1 MKRMKLTTAGRVVI
15 FVIVLALLAG
25 IGGFGYNYYKNN
37 IADDKPISSGT
48 QSGSTSQK
56 PTTKPSAGK
65 TDTSDPVINL
75 SLDEWVGWKPII
87 DANQG
92 LTTQPGSIFDQLGI
106 KVNINII
113 NDATASSNALITGE
127 LNAAGYT
134 TNRTAFLS
142 GKFQEAGLDVV
153 MPVFT
158 NYSAGGDGIIAKSG
172 INTVNDLLG
181 KKIGV
186 PRFSEAQTLVAW
198 FVNKSDL
205 SDADKQSIIDN
216 MILFDDASETGE
228 AFFAGQLD
236 VAATWQPYLSYATE
250 NSDAHIMFST
260 TASKSLIMDGIVF
273 RSDFAQA
280 HPDVVTAFIDGIFQA
295 NAMYTTEFDYIRSV
309 MPMFAGVSDEEIKAQ
324 CGDAEMMG
332 YAENKEVLDS
342 TAPSVYFDM
351 CDIWESLGE
360 TVNRKVAMT
369 LFDNQYLLPLA
380 SKYSSTSTSTSKPV
394 ELTEEQKQEIVN
406 YEALLTKSMTVEFV
420 ADTAQFKNPEEAYA
434 IMDEFVSIANTLD
447 GAIIQVEGNI
457 NARNY
462 SDSGQALSA
471 ERAKAVAKYF
481 IACGIDPNRLIN
493 RSYGNYTLV
502 ESPDGNMKY
511 PASIWRFPKPHPSV
525 ALHATEKPVDLLRY
539 AIRTYTD
546 RNAIVLDNCCGTGS
560 TLIAAKLEGRRYIG
574 IDNGVCDKKKSPY
587 YGMPWAQVAQIR
599 LEAIDHE
606 PADEPERHR
615 PLGEGTTE
623 GVCTPSGVSA

>member
-37 IADDKPISSGT
+37 IADDKPISSGA
-48 QSGSTSQK
+48 QSGSTSQN

-65 TDTSDPVINL
+65 TDTSDPVISL

-360 TVNRKVAMT
+360 TVNRKAAMT

-380 SKYSSTSTSTSKPV
+380 SKYSSTSASTSKPV

-481 IACGIDPNRLIN
+481 IACGIDPNRLITVGNGNTKMVADPGSADAYLN
-493 RSYGNYTLV
+493 R
-502 ESPDGNMKY
+502 
-511 PASIWRFPKPHPSV
+511 
-525 ALHATEKPVDLLRY
+525 
-539 AIRTYTD
+539 RTD
-546 RNAIVLDNCCGTGS
+546 VFFKI
-560 TLIAAKLEGRRYIG
+560 IE
-574 IDNGVCDKKKSPY
+574 
-587 YGMPWAQVAQIR
+587 
-599 LEAIDHE
+599 E
-606 PADEPERHR
+606 
-615 PLGEGTTE
+615 
-623 GVCTPSGVSA
+623 

>member
-236 VAATWQPYLSYATE
+236 VAATWQPYLSYLNNANGEEDVKNGNELATLYGIRIVPPRFGLSKDKYLLNIE
-250 NSDAHIMFST
+250 EKVIAKGISSVKYMNADVANELYELAKAGKPKSFMDLLMQLDEKTHLDTRQRDILVKIDYFAEYGNSKELLRMVDFFSFFKNGT
-260 TASKSLIMDGIVF
+260 MKKISKDKVTVELEPIIAQYATDKSKSGQPAKSYTFTDLPGLLRHLEVMVRDMHIQDFDLKSKMQIQLENLGYIDLTTNKKEDQRKLVILDIYPL
-273 RSDFAQA
+273 RSKK
-280 HPDVVTAFIDGIFQA
+280 TK
-295 NAMYTTEFDYIRSV
+295 
-309 MPMFAGVSDEEIKAQ
+309 EI
-324 CGDAEMMG
+324 
-332 YAENKEVLDS
+332 
-342 TAPSVYFDM
+342 
-351 CDIWESLGE
+351 W
-360 TVNRKVAMT
+360 
-369 LFDNQYLLPLA
+369 
-380 SKYSSTSTSTSKPV
+380 
-394 ELTEEQKQEIVN
+394 
-406 YEALLTKSMTVEFV
+406 
-420 ADTAQFKNPEEAYA
+420 AYA
-434 IMDEFVSIANTLD
+434 LQVRSI
-447 GAIIQVEGNI
+447 
-457 NARNY
+457 
-462 SDSGQALSA
+462 
-471 ERAKAVAKYF
+471 
-481 IACGIDPNRLIN
+481 
-493 RSYGNYTLV
+493 
-502 ESPDGNMKY
+502 
-511 PASIWRFPKPHPSV
+511 
-525 ALHATEKPVDLLRY
+525 
-539 AIRTYTD
+539 
-546 RNAIVLDNCCGTGS
+546 GTGKTNRWTIYS
-560 TLIAAKLEGRRYIG
+560 ELYDRKPLQRYDTIYVPMNGWGERRGYLYLYNYDYVI
-574 IDNGVCDKKKSPY
+574 
-587 YGMPWAQVAQIR
+587 
-599 LEAIDHE
+599 
-606 PADEPERHR
+606 
-615 PLGEGTTE
+615 
-623 GVCTPSGVSA
+623 

>member
-1 MKRMKLTTAGRVVI
+1 M
-15 FVIVLALLAG
+15 
-25 IGGFGYNYYKNN
+25 
-37 IADDKPISSGT
+37 
-48 QSGSTSQK
+48 
-56 PTTKPSAGK
+56 
-65 TDTSDPVINL
+65 
-75 SLDEWVGWKPII
+75 
-87 DANQG
+87 
-92 LTTQPGSIFDQLGI
+92 
-106 KVNINII
+106 
-113 NDATASSNALITGE
+113 
-127 LNAAGYT
+127 
-134 TNRTAFLS
+134 
-142 GKFQEAGLDVV
+142 V

-250 NSDAHIMFST
+250 NGDAHIMFST

-380 SKYSSTSTSTSKPV
+380 SKYSSTSTSTSTSKPV

-481 IACGIDPNRLIN
+481 IACGIDPNRLITVGNGNTKMVADPGSADAYLN
-493 RSYGNYTLV
+493 R
-502 ESPDGNMKY
+502 
-511 PASIWRFPKPHPSV
+511 
-525 ALHATEKPVDLLRY
+525 
-539 AIRTYTD
+539 RTD
-546 RNAIVLDNCCGTGS
+546 VFFKI
-560 TLIAAKLEGRRYIG
+560 IE
-574 IDNGVCDKKKSPY
+574 
-587 YGMPWAQVAQIR
+587 
-599 LEAIDHE
+599 E
-606 PADEPERHR
+606 
-615 PLGEGTTE
+615 
-623 GVCTPSGVSA
+623 

>member
-1 MKRMKLTTAGRVVI
+1 MAGLFERMGLVRTEYEGMPEIPMQPASEPMYAPET
-15 FVIVLALLAG
+15 
-25 IGGFGYNYYKNN
+25 
-37 IADDKPISSGT
+37 
-48 QSGSTSQK
+48 
-56 PTTKPSAGK
+56 
-65 TDTSDPVINL
+65 PVIDATQV
-75 SLDEWVGWKPII
+75 SYDDVIASIYQQGDIDDE
-87 DANQG
+87 N
-92 LTTQPGSIFDQLGI
+92 SIFKI
-106 KVNINII
+106 KAYIDILPQ
-113 NDATASSNALITGE
+113 DMTKAKKQASI
-127 LNAAGYT
+127 
-134 TNRTAFLS
+134 
-142 GKFQEAGLDVV
+142 
-153 MPVFT
+153 
-158 NYSAGGDGIIAKSG
+158 
-172 INTVNDLLG
+172 
-181 KKIGV
+181 
-186 PRFSEAQTLVAW
+186 
-198 FVNKSDL
+198 
-205 SDADKQSIIDN
+205 
-216 MILFDDASETGE
+216 
-228 AFFAGQLD
+228 AGQLD

-250 NSDAHIMFST
+250 NGDAHIMFST

-380 SKYSSTSTSTSKPV
+380 SEYSSTSTSTSKPV

-481 IACGIDPNRLIN
+481 IACGIDPNRLITVGNGNTKMVADPGSADAYLN
-493 RSYGNYTLV
+493 R
-502 ESPDGNMKY
+502 
-511 PASIWRFPKPHPSV
+511 
-525 ALHATEKPVDLLRY
+525 
-539 AIRTYTD
+539 RTD
-546 RNAIVLDNCCGTGS
+546 VFFKI
-560 TLIAAKLEGRRYIG
+560 IE
-574 IDNGVCDKKKSPY
+574 
-587 YGMPWAQVAQIR
+587 
-599 LEAIDHE
+599 E
-606 PADEPERHR
+606 
-615 PLGEGTTE
+615 
-623 GVCTPSGVSA
+623 

>member
-15 FVIVLALLAG
+15 FVIVLAILAG

-37 IADDKPISSGT
+37 IADSEPTSSST
-48 QSGSTSQK
+48 QSG
-56 PTTKPSAGK
+56 TTQTPSATPSASK
-65 TDTSDPVINL
+65 TDVSDPAINL

-113 NDATASSNALITGE
+113 NDGTASSNALITGE

-158 NYSAGGDGIIAKSG
+158 NYSAGGDGIIAKTG
-172 INTVNDLLG
+172 IDTVSDLLG

-186 PRFSEAQTLVAW
+186 PRFSEAQTLVTW

-205 SDADKQSIIDN
+205 PDADKQSILDN
-216 MILFDDASETGE
+216 MILFEDASETGE

-236 VAATWQPYLSYATE
+236 VAATWQPYLSYAAE
-250 NSDAHIMFST
+250 NSDAHILFST

-273 RSDFAQA
+273 RSDFVQA

-295 NAMYTTEFDYIRSV
+295 NEMYTTEFDYIREV

-324 CGDAEMMG
+324 CDDAEMMG
-332 YAENKEVLDS
+332 YAENKTVLDS
-342 TAPSVYFDM
+342 TAPSVFSDM

-360 TVNRKVAMT
+360 TVNRKAAMT
-369 LFDNQYLLPLA
+369 LFDNQYLLPLS
-380 SKYSSTSTSTSKPV
+380 SKYSSTSTTSNSV
-394 ELTEEQKQEIVN
+394 ELTEEQKQEVVN

-420 ADTAQFKNPEEAYA
+420 SDTAQFKNPDEAYA
-434 IMDEFVSIANTLD
+434 IMDEFVEIANTLD

-457 NARNY
+457 NAKNY

-481 IACGIDPNRLIN
+481 IACGIDPNRVITVGNGNTKMVADPSSSDAYLN
-493 RSYGNYTLV
+493 R
-502 ESPDGNMKY
+502 
-511 PASIWRFPKPHPSV
+511 
-525 ALHATEKPVDLLRY
+525 
-539 AIRTYTD
+539 RTD
-546 RNAIVLDNCCGTGS
+546 VFFKI
-560 TLIAAKLEGRRYIG
+560 IE
-574 IDNGVCDKKKSPY
+574 
-587 YGMPWAQVAQIR
+587 
-599 LEAIDHE
+599 E
-606 PADEPERHR
+606 
-615 PLGEGTTE
+615 
-623 GVCTPSGVSA
+623 

>member
-1 MKRMKLTTAGRVVI
+1 M
-15 FVIVLALLAG
+15 
-25 IGGFGYNYYKNN
+25 
-37 IADDKPISSGT
+37 
-48 QSGSTSQK
+48 
-56 PTTKPSAGK
+56 
-65 TDTSDPVINL
+65 
-75 SLDEWVGWKPII
+75 
-87 DANQG
+87 
-92 LTTQPGSIFDQLGI
+92 
-106 KVNINII
+106 
-113 NDATASSNALITGE
+113 
-127 LNAAGYT
+127 
-134 TNRTAFLS
+134 
-142 GKFQEAGLDVV
+142 V

-236 VAATWQPYLSYATE
+236 VA
-250 NSDAHIMFST
+250 
-260 TASKSLIMDGIVF
+260 
-273 RSDFAQA
+273 
-280 HPDVVTAFIDGIFQA
+280 
-295 NAMYTTEFDYIRSV
+295 
-309 MPMFAGVSDEEIKAQ
+309 
-324 CGDAEMMG
+324 DAEMMG

-481 IACGIDPNRLIN
+481 IACGIDPNRLITVGNGNTKMVADPGSADAYLN
-493 RSYGNYTLV
+493 R
-502 ESPDGNMKY
+502 
-511 PASIWRFPKPHPSV
+511 
-525 ALHATEKPVDLLRY
+525 
-539 AIRTYTD
+539 RTD
-546 RNAIVLDNCCGTGS
+546 VFFKI
-560 TLIAAKLEGRRYIG
+560 IE
-574 IDNGVCDKKKSPY
+574 
-587 YGMPWAQVAQIR
+587 
-599 LEAIDHE
+599 E
-606 PADEPERHR
+606 
-615 PLGEGTTE
+615 
-623 GVCTPSGVSA
+623 